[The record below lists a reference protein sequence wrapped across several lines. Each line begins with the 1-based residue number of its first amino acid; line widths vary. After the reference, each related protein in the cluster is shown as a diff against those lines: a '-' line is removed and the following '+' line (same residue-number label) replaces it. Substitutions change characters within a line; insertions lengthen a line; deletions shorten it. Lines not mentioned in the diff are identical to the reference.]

1 MIKRVF
7 SFLILVS
14 LQAFA
19 SQYDSTVIDLEAKLF
34 PKIILMNQNI
44 DKNSTQLNIY
54 IISQKIDFDIAKDF
68 QETIESYYPKKL
80 MGKKIIVT
88 IKEFEDF
95 KKRPDAIIVLYHCKS
110 TLKKIALWA
119 NTHKIISLAYDPSY
133 MDENILASLY
143 IGKSTK
149 PCLNKKI
156 IKKYNFIFN
165 PYLLQLSKFK

>member
-14 LQAFA
+14 LQVFA
-19 SQYDSTVIDLEAKLF
+19 SQYNSTVIGLEAKLF

-44 DKNSTQLNIY
+44 DKNSSQLNIY
-54 IISQKIDFDIAKDF
+54 IISQKIDFEVAKEF
-68 QETIESYYPKKL
+68 QESIESYYPEKL
-80 MGKKIIVT
+80 MGKKIIVS
-88 IKEFEDF
+88 IREFEDF
-95 KKRPDAIIVLYHCKS
+95 KKKPDALIVLYHSKS

-119 NTHKIISLAYDPSY
+119 NTHKVLTLAYEPSY

-149 PCLNKKI
+149 PCLNKEI
-156 IKKYNFIFN
+156 IKKYNFTFN
-165 PYLLQLSKFK
+165 PYLLELSKFR